1 MIFKLKQKIVAAYE
15 KGYVIGHTEGFLAA
29 KEKSRQLSLSAIMQ
43 RIEALE
49 IRITHYERLMN
60 ERKS

>member
-15 KGYVIGHTEGFLAA
+15 KGYAVGHKDGFLVA
-29 KEKSRQLSLSAIMQ
+29 KEKSRQLNLSAIMQ
-43 RIEALE
+43 RIEVLE
-49 IRITHYERLMN
+49 IRITHHERLMN